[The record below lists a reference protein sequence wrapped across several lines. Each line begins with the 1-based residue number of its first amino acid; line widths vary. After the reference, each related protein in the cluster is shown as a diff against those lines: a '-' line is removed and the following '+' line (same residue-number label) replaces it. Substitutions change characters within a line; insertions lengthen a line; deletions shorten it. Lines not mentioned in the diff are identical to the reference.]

1 MTTPHPSPSS
11 APAPSRAKRVLRAAG
26 YTALALTAWTAAC
39 SVYLYRTAD
48 ADLESTLEA
57 RNVVDVTGLS
67 RTQVARVVEPT
78 SIEEIAQV
86 LRETTGPVSIGGAR
100 CSMGGQV
107 AEPGSVHFDMRG
119 FDRILAFSPE
129 EKTIRVQ
136 AGATW
141 HHIQE
146 HIDASDLAIQIMQ
159 TYSNFTVGGSLSVNA
174 HGRYMGR
181 GPIVQSVRAIRLV
194 LASGEVVDASPT
206 ENAELFYGAIGGYG
220 GLGVIAEATLAL
232 APNGKVKRTT
242 VPMPT
247 SAYAAYFK
255 ANVRD
260 NPKVVFH
267 NADLHPPDFTS
278 ARAVSWSETDD
289 PLTETDRLIPKGQS
303 YHLMPLIVNALPRWP
318 GGFAL
323 RKHVLEPLGYAKDVV
338 TYRNHEASYD
348 IHEIEPASRAT
359 STFVLREYFVPAE
372 RFDTFVPKMSAI
384 FQKHHAQIA
393 NISVRHASPDP
404 GTLLGWARGE
414 TFAFVVYYEQGTS
427 PEAIEEVG
435 RWSREMVDAV
445 LEVGGTYYLPYQNH
459 PTREQFDLAYPR
471 AKEYFA
477 LKQRVD
483 PQLRFQNALF
493 FHYGPSPRRERDE
506 ALAKLGYERKP
517 EGQTILTVPEWYLV
531 WNPLEY
537 ADHLARGRAPD
548 AFPFFESVR
557 EYARLYKKVVR
568 LTETTY
574 PPNDEYMTMLDVIG
588 VSTAI
593 EYVLKGSYEATIG
606 RLARATASAT
616 PSREEALMLEAQQA
630 YGKLIFDEPWYVF
643 RFVPWVGRM
652 WRETPIFGE
661 NFVRRTERKL
671 FFTAEYLV
679 KGAYASL
686 LGLGA
691 RMTYG
696 PAKTTLHAV
705 LTRPAALAGQPLE
718 GTTPVG
724 TLDGNLELVSL
735 ERWKEFSEVVPKLAA
750 QGVDFAEIAGND
762 DIVVSLV
769 ERAESPLETATA
781 TRLFRSRVVSDAGA
795 SRSVWFVPVRNLG
808 AFLREAAA
816 RGTTFEHVYD
826 Y

>member
-1 MTTPHPSPSS
+1 MTTIESSP
-11 APAPSRAKRVLRAAG
+11 PAPPSRLRRALRACG
-26 YTALALTAWTAAC
+26 YTALALTAWTVAA

-48 ADLESTLEA
+48 ADLENSLDA

-67 RTQVARVVEPT
+67 RTQVGRVVEPKR
-78 SIEEIAQV
+78 IEEIAQV
-86 LRETTGPVSIGGAR
+86 LRETKGPVSIGGAR

-107 AEPGSVHFDMRG
+107 AEPGSIHFDMRG
-119 FDRILAFSPE
+119 FNQVLAFSPAE
-129 EKTIRVQ
+129 RTIRVQ

-181 GPIVQSVRAIRLV
+181 GPIAQSVKALRLV
-194 LASGEVVDASPT
+194 LASGEIVDASPT
-206 ENAELFYGAIGGYG
+206 ENAELFYGALGGYG

-247 SAYAAYFK
+247 SEYAAYFK
-255 ANVRD
+255 REIRD

-289 PLTETDRLIPKGQS
+289 ALTETEHLIPMGQS
-303 YHLMPLIVNALPRWP
+303 YHFMPWVVNDLPRWP
-318 GGFAL
+318 GGYAL
-323 RKHVLEPLGYAKDVV
+323 RKYVLEPLGYAKNVV

-348 IHEIEPASRAT
+348 IHEIEPASREK

-372 RFDTFVPKMSAI
+372 KFDEFVPKMAAI
-384 FQKHHAQIA
+384 FKQHHAQVA

-404 GTLLGWARGE
+404 GTLLAWARGE

-427 PEAIEEVG
+427 PEAIAEVG

-445 LEVGGTYYLPYQNH
+445 LAVGGTYYLPYQNH
-459 PTREQFDLAYPR
+459 PTREQFARAYPR
-471 AKEYFA
+471 ATEYFA

-483 PQLRFQNALF
+483 PELRFQNSLF
-493 FHYGPSPRRERDE
+493 YHYGPSPRRERDE
-506 ALAKLGYERKP
+506 ALDKLGYERKP
-517 EGQTILTVPEWYLV
+517 EGQTILMVPEWYLV

-568 LTETTY
+568 LTEKVY
-574 PPNDEYMTMLDVIG
+574 PPNDEYMTMLNVIG
-588 VSTAI
+588 VSTAV

-606 RLARATASAT
+606 RLARATASDLA
-616 PSREEALMLEAQQA
+616 SREEAIMLEAQQA

-643 RFVPWVGRM
+643 RFVPWVKRM
-652 WRETPIFGE
+652 WSETPLFGE
-661 NFVRRTERKL
+661 NFIRRTERKL
-671 FFTAEYLV
+671 FFTTEYLV
-679 KGAYASL
+679 KGAYATF
-686 LGLGA
+686 LGIGA
-691 RMTYG
+691 RLTYG
-696 PAKTTLHAV
+696 PAKTTLHALV
-705 LTRPAALAGQPLE
+705 ARPPTLAGQTLE

-724 TLDGNLELVSL
+724 TVANGLELVSL
-735 ERWKEFSEVVPKLAA
+735 ERWKEFSEVVPKLASR
-750 QGVDFAEIAGND
+750 GLDFVEIAGND

-769 ERAESPLETATA
+769 ENAATPYETTMA
-781 TRLFRSRVVSDAGA
+781 TRLFRSRVVSDASA

-808 AFLREAAA
+808 AFLRDAATH
-816 RGTTFEHVYD
+816 GTTFEHVYD

>member
-1 MTTPHPSPSS
+1 MNTNDSTAIP
-11 APAPSRAKRVLRAAG
+11 PSRLRKVLRAG
-26 YTALALTAWTAAC
+26 GFTALALAAWTTAA

-48 ADLESTLEA
+48 TDLESTLDA

-67 RTQVARVVEPT
+67 RTQVGRVVAPR

-86 LRETTGPVSIGGAR
+86 LRDTKGPVSIGGAR

-107 AEPGSVHFDMRG
+107 AEPGSIHFDMRS
-119 FDRILAFSPE
+119 FDRVLAFSPA

-181 GPIVQSVRAIRLV
+181 GPIAQSVKALRLV
-194 LASGEVVDASPT
+194 LANGDIVDASPT
-206 ENAELFYGAIGGYG
+206 ENAELFYGALGGYG
-220 GLGVIAEATLAL
+220 GLGVIAEATLTL
-232 APNGKVKRTT
+232 APNGKVQRTT

-247 SAYAAYFK
+247 SDYAAFFK
-255 ANVRD
+255 REVRD

-278 ARAVSWSETDD
+278 ARAVSWIETDE
-289 PLTETDRLIPKGQS
+289 PLTETEHLIPMGQT
-303 YHLMPLIVNALPRWP
+303 YRFMPWVVNDLPRWP
-318 GGFAL
+318 GGYAF
-323 RKHVLEPLGYAKDVV
+323 RRYVLEPLGYAKNIV

-348 IHEIEPASRAT
+348 IHEIEPESRAK

-372 RFDTFVPKMSAI
+372 KFDEFVPKMAAI
-384 FQKHHAQIA
+384 FKQYHAQVA

-404 GTLLGWARGE
+404 GTTLAWARGE

-427 PEAIEEVG
+427 PEAIDEVG
-435 RWSREMVDAV
+435 RWSRELVDAV
-445 LEVGGTYYLPYQNH
+445 LAVGGTYYLPYQNH
-459 PTREQFDLAYPR
+459 PTCEQFDRAYPR
-471 AKEYFA
+471 AQEYFA

-483 PQLRFQNALF
+483 PELRFQNSLF
-493 FHYGPSPRRERDE
+493 YHYGPSPRRERDE
-506 ALAKLGYERKP
+506 ALDKLGYERKP

-537 ADHLARGRAPD
+537 ADHLARGGAPD

-568 LTETTY
+568 LTDKVY
-574 PPNDEYMTMLDVIG
+574 PTNDEYMTMLDVIG

-593 EYVLKGSYEATIG
+593 EYVLKGSYEATVG
-606 RLARATASAT
+606 RLARATASST
-616 PSREEALMLEAQQA
+616 ESREDAIILEAQRA
-630 YGKLIFDEPWYVF
+630 YGRLIFDEPWYVF
-643 RFVPWVGRM
+643 RFLPWVTRI
-652 WRETPIFGE
+652 WRDTPVLGDD
-661 NFVRRTERKL
+661 FVRRTERKL
-671 FFTAEYLV
+671 FFTTEYLV
-679 KGAYASL
+679 KGAYATL
-686 LGLGA
+686 LGIGA

-696 PAKTTLHAV
+696 PAKTTVHA
-705 LTRPAALAGQPLE
+705 LLARSSELAGQELA
-718 GTTPVG
+718 GTKPVG
-724 TLDGNLELVSL
+724 TIAGGLELVSL
-735 ERWKEFSEVVPKLAA
+735 ERWREFSEVVPKLAA
-750 QGVDFAEIAGND
+750 RGVDFVEIAGND

-769 ERAESPLETATA
+769 EGAHAPYETTLA
-781 TRLFRSRVVSDAGA
+781 TRLFRSRVVSGDHA

-808 AFLREAAA
+808 EFLRDAASH
-816 RGTTFEHVYD
+816 GTTFEHVYD